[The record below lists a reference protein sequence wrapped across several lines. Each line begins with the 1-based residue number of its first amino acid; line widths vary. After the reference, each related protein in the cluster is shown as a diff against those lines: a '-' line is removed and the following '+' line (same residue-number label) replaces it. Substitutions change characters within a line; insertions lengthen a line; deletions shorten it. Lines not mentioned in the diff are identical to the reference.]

1 MAENFN
7 KGDRVKWNTP
17 QGETVGTVEEMITE
31 PQEVNGQKAAA
42 SEDDPRYIVKSEK
55 SGEKAVH
62 KPDAL
67 KRA

>member
-1 MAENFN
+1 
-7 KGDRVKWNTP
+7 VKWNTP

-31 PQEVNGQKAAA
+31 PQEVNGQKADA
-42 SEDDPRYIVKSEK
+42 SPEDPRYIVKSEK
-55 SGEKAVH
+55 SGSKAVH

>member
-1 MAENFN
+1 M
-7 KGDRVKWNTP
+7 
-17 QGETVGTVEEMITE
+17 GTVKEMITE

-42 SEDDPRYIVKSEK
+42 SPEDPRYIVKSEK
-55 SGEKAVH
+55 SGEKAAH